1 MGTIPVLFIN
11 QMEISTPQDVAA
23 YLIRFLIM
31 NPGWTSS
38 QIESTLLSMRK
49 SVSTT
54 AEDIA
59 RLPEYIQ
66 DSLNTAMAA
75 YHPGY
80 SATVKATRVTKTTY
94 NLHIAILDR
103 TGAPVLTA
111 DDFVI
116 DNGEFKLKSEVRSMI
131 QKPRSNNE

>member
-1 MGTIPVLFIN
+1 
-11 QMEISTPQDVAA
+11 MEISTPQDVAA

-49 SVSTT
+49 SVSAT

-66 DSLNTAMAA
+66 DSLNIAMAA

-80 SATVKATRVTKTTY
+80 SATVKATQVTKTTY
-94 NLHIAILDR
+94 NLHIAVLDR

-131 QKPRSNNE
+131 QKPRSANE

>member
-1 MGTIPVLFIN
+1 MGTIPALFIN

-66 DSLNTAMAA
+66 GLIE
-75 YHPGY
+75 Y
-80 SATVKATRVTKTTY
+80 SY
-94 NLHIAILDR
+94 GGISSWL
-103 TGAPVLTA
+103 
-111 DDFVI
+111 
-116 DNGEFKLKSEVRSMI
+116 
-131 QKPRSNNE
+131 

>member
-1 MGTIPVLFIN
+1 
-11 QMEISTPQDVAA
+11 
-23 YLIRFLIM
+23 
-31 NPGWTSS
+31 
-38 QIESTLLSMRK
+38 
-49 SVSTT
+49 
-54 AEDIA
+54 
-59 RLPEYIQ
+59 
-66 DSLNTAMAA
+66 MAA

-94 NLHIAILDR
+94 NLHIAVLDR
-103 TGAPVLTA
+103 AGAPVLTA

>member
-1 MGTIPVLFIN
+1 MGTIPALFIN

-49 SVSTT
+49 SVSAT

-66 DSLNTAMAA
+66 DSLNIAMDA

-80 SATVKATRVTKTTY
+80 SATVKATQVTKTTY
-94 NLHIAILDR
+94 NLHIAVLDR

-131 QKPRSNNE
+131 QKPRSANE